1 MVTAKQIITFH
12 EEFFSTYNI
21 LNREVDI
28 LLNPSVSE
36 INQCWIKASRKY
48 NYLHPEIRFIFDIK
62 HRQVYVWIAGLAI
75 HNNVLDKL
83 KFTSNWL
90 SLDYV
95 TGVARYNGKIQKPV
109 AFVIG
114 EVPIVLFNLKST
126 NGSEKFFTP
135 IQNFLK
141 QDFSWADRYVACNQ
155 VISELKS
162 DCLSVIK
169 EINKK

>member
-21 LNREVDI
+21 LNREVDV
-28 LLNPSVSE
+28 LKNPSISE
-36 INQCWIKASRKY
+36 INQCWIKASGKY
-48 NYLHPEIRFIFDIK
+48 DYLSPEIRFIFDIRHK
-62 HRQVYVWIAGLAI
+62 QVYAWISGLAI
-75 HNNVLDKL
+75 HNNVLEKL

-95 TGVARYNGKIQKPV
+95 TGVARYNGKLQKPV

-114 EVPIVLFNLKST
+114 EVPIVLFNLEST
-126 NGSEKFFTP
+126 NGSDRFLVP

-141 QDFSWADRYVACNQ
+141 QDFSWANRYIVCNQ

-162 DCLSVIK
+162 DCLKSL
-169 EINKK
+169 KKIERN